1 MEVTLAKLAAM
12 VGGELRGNPDAC
24 ITGVATLAGA
34 DASQLSFLSNSKYR
48 KHLSETRAGVVLLG
62 ADDADAC
69 PVACIVVE
77 DPYVSYAKAAHF
89 LNPPQEFSPGVHPS
103 AVVDPSVKLGSGVS
117 IGAGSVLEAECEL
130 GDGVIVGPGCTIG
143 RGTRIGPE
151 SRLVARVTIMHG
163 CTLGARVIVHPGVV
177 IGADGFGIANDGGR
191 WVKVPQLGAVQ
202 IGDDC
207 EIGANTTIDRGALED
222 TVLEEG
228 VKLDNQIMVA
238 HNVHIGAHTVVAGCV
253 GIAGSTRIGKRC
265 LIAGASGISGHLNIC
280 DDVMIMAMSMVT
292 SDIHKPGQY
301 ASGLPLDTLANWR
314 RNGARFRNLDELA
327 KRVKKLEKT
336 QDKD

>member
-12 VGGELRGNPDAC
+12 VGGELHGNPDAC

-34 DASQLSFLSNSKYR
+34 DSGQLSFFSNSKYR
-48 KHLSETRAGVVLLG
+48 KYLADTRAGVVLLAAG
-62 ADDADAC
+62 DIESC
-69 PVACIVVE
+69 PVPCIVVK
-77 DPYVSYAKAAHF
+77 DPYVAYAKAAQF
-89 LNPPQEFSPGVHPS
+89 FNPPSCPPAGIHPS
-103 AVVDPSVKLGSGVS
+103 AVVDPSVTLGSDVS
-117 IGAGSVLEAECEL
+117 VGAGSVIEAGCEL
-130 GDGVIVGPGCTIG
+130 GDGVIIGPGCTIG
-143 RGTRIGPE
+143 REAYIGPG

-163 CTLGARVIVHPGVV
+163 CTLGARIIIHPGVV
-177 IGADGFGIANDGGR
+177 IGADGFGIANDDGR
-191 WVKVPQLGAVQ
+191 WIKVPQLGAVR

-265 LIAGASGISGHLNIC
+265 LIAGACGISGHLNIC

-292 SDIHKPGQY
+292 SDIHQPGQY

-314 RNGARFRNLDELA
+314 RNGARFRKLDELA
-327 KRVKKLEKT
+327 KRVKQLEQNRK
-336 QDKD
+336 KD